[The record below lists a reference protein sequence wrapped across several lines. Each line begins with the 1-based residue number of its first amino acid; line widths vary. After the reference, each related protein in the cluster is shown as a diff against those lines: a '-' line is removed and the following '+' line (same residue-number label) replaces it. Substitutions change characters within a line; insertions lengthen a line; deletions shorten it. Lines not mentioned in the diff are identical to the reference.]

1 MKFEEYLQ
9 SNRDNI
15 QHDAPKEE
23 IWEGIINARKKKS
36 KTRKLPSWLKL
47 ASSFVIVICSAY
59 LIFSIARF
67 NGDEEINIDP
77 EIKMQMATLAHGA
90 KTSQRILAVNM
101 VDDVKVA
108 DEDIIQIL
116 IERMQLDESKN
127 VQLAAVRVLTKYID
141 NEDVRI
147 AMLDELAAGNDPYIQ
162 MKVIEALSFY
172 KENQGAQQW
181 DALLESKTK
190 ENTLFENGTTEL

>member
-1 MKFEEYLQ
+1 MKFEEYLR
-9 SNRDNI
+9 SNKDKIHHNS
-15 QHDAPKEE
+15 PKKEM
-23 IWEGIINARKKKS
+23 WEKIINARAKKTKI
-36 KTRKLPSWLKL
+36 RKIPSWLKL
-47 ASSFVIVICSAY
+47 ASSFIIVICSAY
-59 LIFSIARF
+59 LLLLPSK
-67 NGDEEINIDP
+67 GTEDEVVNIP
-77 EIKMQMATLAHGA
+77 SKMKLQMAALANGE

-101 VDDVKVA
+101 VDDVKVE

>member
-9 SNRDNI
+9 SNKENI
-15 QHDAPKEE
+15 QHGSPREE
-23 IWEGIINARKKKS
+23 MWENIIDTRKKKTKIRS
-36 KTRKLPSWLKL
+36 IPVWLKL
-47 ASSFVIVICSAY
+47 ASSFIIVICSAY
-59 LIFSIARF
+59 LFFSTSRTAENEGF
-67 NGDEEINIDP
+67 NMSSEL
-77 EIKMQMATLAHGA
+77 KLQMAALANGE

-108 DEDIIQIL
+108 DDDIIQIL

-141 NEDVRI
+141 NENVRI
-147 AMLDELAAGNDPYIQ
+147 AMLDELAGGNDPYIQ
-162 MKVIEALSFY
+162 MKVIEALNFY
-172 KENQGAQQW
+172 KENQGVQQW

-190 ENTLFENGTTEL
+190 ENSLFENGTTEF

>member
-9 SNRDNI
+9 SNRNHL
-15 QHDAPKEE
+15 QHDSPKKEM
-23 IWEGIINARKKKS
+23 WERINGTRKKKT
-36 KTRKLPSWLKL
+36 KIRRIPAWMKL
-47 ASSFVIVICSAY
+47 ASSFIIVICSTY
-59 LIFSIARF
+59 LFFSSSRTAEDKVL
-67 NGDEEINIDP
+67 NMPSEL
-77 EIKMQMATLAHGA
+77 KLQMAALANGE

-108 DEDIIQIL
+108 DEEIIQIL
-116 IERMQLDESKN
+116 IERMQLDKSKN
-127 VQLAAVRVLTKYID
+127 VQLAAVRVLAKYID
-141 NEDVRI
+141 NENVRI

-172 KENQGAQQW
+172 KENQGVQQW

-190 ENTLFENGTTEL
+190 ENSLFENGTTEL